1 MNFSELGRVIEQLGK
16 DRGIKKEFIV
26 GAIEQAFLVTARK
39 KFGIQGE
46 YEARYNE
53 ADGEV
58 EIYQYKNVVEKVR
71 DGIIEIEFDAAKKLD
86 EDCEVGDQLGLKIEN
101 PGFSRVDIQTAKQI
115 IFQKVR
121 DAERDILFSEFK
133 HREGDLVT
141 GIARRFEKGNVVI
154 DLGKSD
160 AILPKKE
167 IIFGESFKPGD
178 RIQAYLSEV
187 VMTNRGPEIRLTRT
201 SPMFLVKLFE
211 VEVPEIAE
219 GTIVVKA
226 AAREP
231 GHRAKIA
238 VTSQDRDID
247 PVGACV
253 GMKGSRVQNI
263 VNELQGEKID
273 IVRWNEDSETFARA
287 ALAPAEI
294 QSVSLNH
301 EDHTLD
307 VIVEDDQLSLAIG
320 KRGQNVRL
328 AAMLTGWKINIISKA
343 KLQERVKLAV
353 ENLVQLSNIS
363 EATAQVLVQKGVM
376 SIIDL
381 AAATPEDIA
390 RYLGKSV
397 ADAKA
402 MIETAAAGLE
412 DENIKSDLSEEAE
425 IISAS
430 AVPNQ
435 AGFKRSDR
443 SDSGAIATGT
453 SAVKKDGGDKFSEA
467 ERRLREELAAFK
479 LK

>member
-1 MNFSELGRVIEQLGK
+1 VNFSELSRVIEQLGK
-16 DRGIKKEFIV
+16 DRGIKKDV
-26 GAIEQAFLVTARK
+26 VVNAIEQAFLVTARK

-53 ADGEV
+53 EDGEV
-58 EIYQYKNVVEKVR
+58 EIFQYKNVVDKVR
-71 DGIIEIEFDAAKKLD
+71 DSIVEIDYESAKRLD
-86 EDCEVGDQLGLKIEN
+86 EDCEVGDQLGLKIDN

-141 GIARRFEKGNVVI
+141 GIARRFEKGNVII

-160 AILPKKE
+160 AILPRKE

-178 RIQAYLSEV
+178 RIQAYLSDV

-211 VEVPEIAE
+211 VEVPEIAD
-219 GTIVVKA
+219 GTIEVKA

-238 VTSQDRDID
+238 VATKDRDID

-273 IVRWNEDSETFARA
+273 IVRWNEDTETFARA

-294 QSVSLNH
+294 QSVTLNH
-301 EDHTLD
+301 DEHTLD

-328 AAMLTGWKINIISKA
+328 AAMLSGWKINIISKA
-343 KLQERVKLAV
+343 KLQERIKLAV
-353 ENLVQLSNIS
+353 ENLVQLANIS
-363 EATAQVLVQKGVM
+363 EATAQVLVQKGIM
-376 SIIDL
+376 SIVDL
-381 AAATPEDIA
+381 SAATPEDIA

-397 ADAKA
+397 ADAKL
-402 MIETAAAGLE
+402 MVDAAVAALE
-412 DENIKSDLSEEAE
+412 DESIKADLDENAE

-435 AGFKRSDR
+435 TGFKRTER
-443 SDSGAIATGT
+443 SDSGKKTDDAT
-453 SAVKKDGGDKFSEA
+453 KFSEA

>member
-53 ADGEV
+53 TDGEV
-58 EIYQYKNVVEKVR
+58 EIFQYKNVVDKVR
-71 DGIIEIEFDAAKKLD
+71 DSIVEIEFEAAKKG
-86 EDCEVGDQLGLKIEN
+86 CEVGDQLGLKIEN

-121 DAERDILFSEFK
+121 DAERDILFAEFK

-211 VEVPEIAE
+211 VEVPEIAD
-219 GTIVVKA
+219 GTIEVKA

-238 VTSQDRDID
+238 VTTRDRDID

-273 IVRWNEDSETFARA
+273 IVRWNEDTETFARA
-287 ALAPAEI
+287 ALAPADI
-294 QSVSLNH
+294 QSISLNH
-301 EDHTLD
+301 QDHTLD

-320 KRGQNVRL
+320 RRGQNVRL
-328 AAMLTGWKINIISKA
+328 AAMLTGWKVNIISKA

-353 ENLVQLSNIS
+353 ENLTQLAIVS
-363 EATAQVLVQKGVM
+363 EATAQVLVQKGIM
-376 SIIDL
+376 SIVDL
-381 AAATPEDIA
+381 SGAEGEDVA

-397 ADAKA
+397 PDAKI
-402 MIETAAAGLE
+402 MIEAAQAALE
-412 DENIKSDLSEEAE
+412 DETIKKDLDENAE

-435 AGFKRSDR
+435 TGFKRR
-443 SDSGAIATGT
+443 EGAD
-453 SAVKKDGGDKFSEA
+453 VKRGDDVTKFSEA

>member
-16 DRGIKKEFIV
+16 DRGIKKDVVV

-53 ADGEV
+53 EDGEV
-58 EIYQYKNVVEKVR
+58 EIFQYKNVVDKVR
-71 DGIIEIEFDAAKKLD
+71 DSIVEIDFESAKKLD

-121 DAERDILFSEFK
+121 DAERDILFAEFK

-160 AILPKKE
+160 AVLPKRE
-167 IIFGESFKPGD
+167 IIFGEAFKPGD
-178 RIQAYLSEV
+178 RIQAYLSDV

-211 VEVPEIAE
+211 IEVPEIAD
-219 GTIVVKA
+219 GTIEVKA

-231 GHRAKIA
+231 GYRAKIA
-238 VTSQDRDID
+238 VTTKDRDID

-273 IVRWNEDSETFARA
+273 IVRWNEDTETFARA
-287 ALAPAEI
+287 ALAPADI
-294 QSVSLNH
+294 QSITLNH
-301 EDHTLD
+301 DEHTLD

-353 ENLVQLSNIS
+353 ENLIQLSNIS

-376 SIIDL
+376 SIVDL
-381 AAATPEDIA
+381 AAATPEEIA

-402 MIETAAAGLE
+402 MIEIASSALE
-412 DENIKSDLSEEAE
+412 DENIKTDLDENAE

-430 AVPNQ
+430 AIPNQ
-435 AGFKRSDR
+435 SGFKKAERSE
-443 SDSGAIATGT
+443 T
-453 SAVKKDGGDKFSEA
+453 KQGDDVTKFSEA

>member
-16 DRGIKKEFIV
+16 DRGIKKDVVV

-53 ADGEV
+53 EDGEV
-58 EIYQYKNVVEKVR
+58 EIFQYKNVVDKVR
-71 DGIIEIEFDAAKKLD
+71 DSIVEIDFESAKKLD

-121 DAERDILFSEFK
+121 DAERDILFAEFK

-160 AILPKKE
+160 AVLPRRE
-167 IIFGESFKPGD
+167 IIFGEAFKPGD
-178 RIQAYLSEV
+178 RIQAYLSDV

-211 VEVPEIAE
+211 IEVPEIAD
-219 GTIVVKA
+219 GTIEVKA

-231 GHRAKIA
+231 GYRAKIA
-238 VTSQDRDID
+238 VMTKDRDID

-273 IVRWNEDSETFARA
+273 IVRWNEDTETFARA
-287 ALAPAEI
+287 ALAPADI
-294 QSVSLNH
+294 QSITLNH
-301 EDHTLD
+301 DEHTLD

-353 ENLVQLSNIS
+353 ENLIQLSNIS

-376 SIIDL
+376 SIVDL
-381 AAATPEDIA
+381 AAATPEEIA

-397 ADAKA
+397 VDAKA
-402 MIETAAAGLE
+402 MIEIASSALE
-412 DENIKSDLSEEAE
+412 DENIKTDLDENAE

-430 AVPNQ
+430 AIPNQ
-435 AGFKRSDR
+435 SGFKKAERSE
-443 SDSGAIATGT
+443 T
-453 SAVKKDGGDKFSEA
+453 KQGDDVTKFSEA

>member
-1 MNFSELGRVIEQLGK
+1 MNFSELSRVIEQLGK
-16 DRGIKKEFIV
+16 DRGIKKDV
-26 GAIEQAFLVTARK
+26 VVNAIEQAFLVTARK

-53 ADGEV
+53 DDGEV
-58 EIYQYKNVVEKVR
+58 EIFQYKNVVDKVR
-71 DGIIEIEFDAAKKLD
+71 DSIVEIDFDSAKKLD
-86 EDCEVGDQLGLKIEN
+86 EDCEIGDQLGLKIEN

-160 AILPKKE
+160 AVLPRRE

-178 RIQAYLSEV
+178 RIQAYLSDV
-187 VMTNRGPEIRLTRT
+187 IMTNRGPEIRLSRT

-211 VEVPEIAE
+211 IEVPEIAD
-219 GTIVVKA
+219 GTIEIKA

-238 VTSQDRDID
+238 VTTKDRDID

-273 IVRWNEDSETFARA
+273 IVRWNDDVETFCRA

-294 QSVSLNH
+294 QSITINH
-301 EDHTLD
+301 DEHTLD
-307 VIVEDDQLSLAIG
+307 VIVEEDQLSLAIG

-328 AAMLTGWKINIISKA
+328 AAMLSGWKINIISKA
-343 KLQERVKLAV
+343 KLQERIKLAV
-353 ENLVQLSNIS
+353 ENLVQLPTIS
-363 EATAQVLVQKGVM
+363 EATAQVLVQKGIM
-376 SIIDL
+376 SIVDL
-381 AAATPEDIA
+381 SSSTPEDVA

-397 ADAKA
+397 ADARA
-402 MIETAAAGLE
+402 MVESAAAALE
-412 DENIKSDLSEEAE
+412 DENIKSDLDENAE

-435 AGFKRSDR
+435 TGFKKAERADQAKKT
-443 SDSGAIATGT
+443 DDAT
-453 SAVKKDGGDKFSEA
+453 KFSEA

>member
-1 MNFSELGRVIEQLGK
+1 VNFSELARVIEQLGK
-16 DRGIKKEFIV
+16 DRGIKKEIII

-53 ADGEV
+53 GDGEV
-58 EIYQYKNVVEKVR
+58 EIYQYKNVVDKVR
-71 DGIIEIEFDAAKKLD
+71 DSIVEIDQSEARKLD
-86 EDCEVGDQLGLKIEN
+86 EECELGDQLGIKIDN

-133 HREGDLVT
+133 HREGELVT
-141 GIARRFEKGNVVI
+141 GITRRFEKGNVVV
-154 DLGKSD
+154 DLGKAD

-187 VMTNRGPEIRLTRT
+187 VMTSRGPEIRLSRT
-201 SPMFLVKLFE
+201 SPMFLVKVFE
-211 VEVPEIAE
+211 NEVPEILD
-219 GTIVVKA
+219 GTIEIKA

-231 GHRAKIA
+231 GYRAKVA
-238 VTSQDRDID
+238 VYTADRDID

-253 GMKGSRVQNI
+253 GMKGSRVQNV

-273 IVRWNEDSETFARA
+273 IVRFNEDTETFARES
-287 ALAPAEI
+287 LRPAEI
-294 QSVSLNH
+294 QSIMMNH
-301 EDHTLD
+301 GEHTLD

-320 KRGQNVRL
+320 RRGQNVRL
-328 AAMLTGWKINIISKA
+328 AAMLTGWKINIISKT

-353 ENLVQLSNIS
+353 ENLMQLAGLN
-363 EATAQVLVQKGVM
+363 EATAQVLVQNGVM

-381 AAATPEDIA
+381 SAAEPELIA
-390 RYLGKSV
+390 RISGRSV

-402 MIETAAAGLE
+402 LVAQAAEALE
-412 DENIKSDLSEEAE
+412 NPEIKSDIEMEGE
-425 IISAS
+425 IVSAS
-430 AVPNQ
+430 AVPQQNAMVRRDR
-435 AGFKRSDR
+435 AGT
-443 SDSGAIATGT
+443 AA
-453 SAVKKDGGDKFSEA
+453 APAGDKFSDA